1 MTESD
6 NNPKG
11 NELGILAFKSKKL
24 GIIALATAGLCWLS
38 VLGTTSFELI
48 YLLPVSAIT
57 AILSLKTVLGKIAGL
72 SLVFVAPGYIYIN
85 YASLA
90 PAL

>member
-6 NNPKG
+6 NNPKE
-11 NELGILAFKSKKL
+11 NELGILALKSKKL

-38 VLGTTSFELI
+38 VLGTTPFELI

-57 AILSLKTVLGKIAGL
+57 AVLSFKTVLGKIAGL

>member
-11 NELGILAFKSKKL
+11 NELGILALKSKKL

-38 VLGTTSFELI
+38 VLGTTPF
-48 YLLPVSAIT
+48 
-57 AILSLKTVLGKIAGL
+57 
-72 SLVFVAPGYIYIN
+72 
-85 YASLA
+85 
-90 PAL
+90 